1 MEKRKE
7 GNANGK
13 GYPDGNL
20 GLKPEVPRS
29 SAAPGFQNRI
39 PKETGMGV
47 GMGLTI
53 AEKL

>member
-1 MEKRKE
+1 MQMEKGCPE
-7 GNANGK
+7 
-13 GYPDGNL
+13 GNL
-20 GLKPEVPRS
+20 GAKPEVAGS
-29 SAAPGFQNRI
+29 SAAPGFQKRI